1 MRISISVLLKIRW
14 NSPSFYP
21 SLPCLKGKRL
31 SPVMSFLAS
40 WSSPWLLSSL
50 AFEWCVIYLGVGS
63 GCVSGEWGAVVFV
76 KGGFLPGARLPS
88 SGSEPNIWRLPPSG
102 NKKGTILGI
111 LVLSYHRNFVSPRED
126 IISVFSQIFYAF
138 CLKHLKVLGF
148 FYDASDP
155 WLLSVSLPFFLPS
168 PFFFPST
175 DDLVK
180 GFVYCG

>member
-14 NSPSFYP
+14 NNPSFYP

-40 WSSPWLLSSL
+40 WSSLRLLSFL
-50 AFEWCVIYLGVGS
+50 GFEWCVIYLGMGS

-76 KGGFLPGARLPS
+76 KGGFLPGTRLPS

-126 IISVFSQIFYAF
+126 IISGFSQSFYAF

-155 WLLSVSLPFFLPS
+155 WLLSVSLPFFLPPPTLFLS
-168 PFFFPST
+168 LSSF
-175 DDLVK
+175 LQQMI
-180 GFVYCG
+180 